1 LGFVNWWSN
10 RIPYSKIGRQQ
21 KIIEMK
27 KIFTIA
33 LSLLS
38 SIICFA
44 QRGGTERSYEII
56 GLADGDEIGESLKIA
71 IPLLIVGFLIAYIF
85 MWSKKDT
92 SKTSNASANIGC
104 LGIIIMAIGA
114 FFLLPLLAWVE
125 YIFVNIMTIGF
136 AIVVVGVIIYFI
148 YSALTRK

>member
-1 LGFVNWWSN
+1 
-10 RIPYSKIGRQQ
+10 
-21 KIIEMK
+21 MK

>member
-1 LGFVNWWSN
+1 
-10 RIPYSKIGRQQ
+10 
-21 KIIEMK
+21 MK
-27 KIFTIA
+27 KLFTTV
-33 LSLLS
+33 LTMLT

-44 QRGGTERSYEII
+44 QRGGTERSYEAI
-56 GLADGDEIGESLKIA
+56 GLADGDEIAESLKIA

-92 SKTSNASANIGC
+92 SKTDDASTNIGC
-104 LGIIIMAIGA
+104 FGIIIMAVGA

-148 YSALTRK
+148 YSALTKK